1 MDVIREYSSIRM
13 SKMNDR
19 DMSHRILDQEDTEGS
34 ETTSQVRELKI
45 TVQPRSCE
53 HFIFFILFLY

>member
-1 MDVIREYSSIRM
+1 
-13 SKMNDR
+13 MNDR